1 MCASR
6 VKGDTQQMT
15 GMMTRPR
22 KWSIERRIPA
32 RDPKDEKKEE
42 MMVQLKRI
50 VGTLVVLAAFLTGV
64 PAMAAGDK
72 AVVNINTADTD
83 DLMLLPRIGPSVAQ
97 RIVEF
102 REKNGRFK
110 IAEDL
115 MLVRGVGEKTF
126 ELIKPHVAIS
136 GETTLVEKV
145 QVPKEQSGDS

>member
-1 MCASR
+1 
-6 VKGDTQQMT
+6 MT
-15 GMMTRPR
+15 GKMLRPR
-22 KWSIERRIPA
+22 KSSVKRRLPG
-32 RDPKDEKKEE
+32 RHKKKEKKEE
-42 MMVQLKRI
+42 IVTQAKRI
-50 VGTLVVLAAFLTGV
+50 VGTLVLMVAFLAGA

-72 AVVNINTADTD
+72 AVVNINTAAAEN
-83 DLMLLPRIGPSVAQ
+83 LMLLPRIGPSVAQ

-110 IAEDL
+110 AAEDL

-145 QVPKEQSGDS
+145 QVPKEQSRDS